1 MYQDS
6 TEDGGGVE
14 AEAGAG
20 TEAGTEVVSEV
31 QEDTVPTGASVAG
44 MSKRVVIRVSAD

>member
-6 TEDGGGVE
+6 TEDGVVVE
-14 AEAGAG
+14 AG

-31 QEDTVPTGASVAG
+31 QEDTVPTGATVAG
-44 MSKRVVIRVSAD
+44 MLKRVVIRVSAD

>member
-6 TEDGGGVE
+6 TEDGVGVE
-14 AEAGAG
+14 AAG